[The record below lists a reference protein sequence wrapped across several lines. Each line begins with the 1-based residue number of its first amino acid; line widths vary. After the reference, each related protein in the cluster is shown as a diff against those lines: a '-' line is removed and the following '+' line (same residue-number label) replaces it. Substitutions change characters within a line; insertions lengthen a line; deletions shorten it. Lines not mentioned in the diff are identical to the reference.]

1 MLLSEQFT
9 QLMEAIKTSKKEPS
23 IKLAE
28 FKSEIREMQKRATA
42 SVIKKV
48 QLGQELYSFKT
59 KNSSRWVVDEAL
71 FEAETEIDTVLPSS
85 TILTSIKRHKIT

>member
-1 MLLSEQFT
+1 MVRFCHSRLVHPSIVTRMLLSEQFT
-9 QLMEAIKTSKKEPS
+9 QLMEAIKTSQKEPS

-48 QLGQELYSFKT
+48 QLGQEPYSFKT
-59 KNSSRWVVDEAL
+59 KNSSR
-71 FEAETEIDTVLPSS
+71 
-85 TILTSIKRHKIT
+85 